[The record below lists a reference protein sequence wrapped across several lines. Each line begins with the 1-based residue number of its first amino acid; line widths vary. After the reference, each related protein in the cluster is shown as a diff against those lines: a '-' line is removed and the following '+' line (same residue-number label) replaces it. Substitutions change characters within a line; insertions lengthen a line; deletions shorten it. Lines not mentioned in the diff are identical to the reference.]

1 MRRLAP
7 ALAMLLLSAGVA
19 AAADDD
25 PIAKARKAC
34 TDMEAQTDMNVCSN
48 DLAKKVGAELQ
59 RSQEKLMGRV
69 DGKNKAN
76 VRDAH
81 RAWTT
86 YRDRHCDFEASGV
99 EGGSVHPLIYN
110 LCVLDLNDARLKQ
123 LTHHLTCEEG
133 DLSCPYPAA
142 KK

>member
-1 MRRLAP
+1 MRRLAL
-7 ALAMLLLSAGVA
+7 ALAVMLLSAGVA
-19 AAADDD
+19 AAEDDD
-25 PIAKARKAC
+25 AIAKARKAC
-34 TDMEAQTDMNVCSN
+34 TDMEAQTDMNICSH
-48 DLAKKVGAELQ
+48 DLAKKVGGEMQ
-59 RSQEKLMGRV
+59 RSQEKLLGRV

-81 RAWTT
+81 RAWMT

-99 EGGSVHPLIYN
+99 EGGSAHALIYN

-123 LTHHLTCEEG
+123 LSYHLTCEEG

>member
-1 MRRLAP
+1 MRRLSF
-7 ALAMLLLSAGVA
+7 ALTVLLLSAGVA
-19 AAADDD
+19 AAEDDD

-34 TDMEAQTDMNVCSN
+34 TDMEAQADMNVCSN

-59 RSQEKLMGRV
+59 RAQEKLMGRV

-81 RAWTT
+81 RAWMT

-110 LCVLDLNDARLKQ
+110 LCVLDLNEARLTQ

>member
-1 MRRLAP
+1 MLGA
-7 ALAMLLLSAGVA
+7 AILIAGTLLLPASAG
-19 AAADDD
+19 AADDAL
-25 PIAKARKAC
+25 AKEREAC
-34 TDMEAQTDMNVCSN
+34 TSKEAQSEMNICSGA
-48 DLAKKVGAELQ
+48 LAKKVGDEMQ
-59 RSQEKLMGRV
+59 RAQEKLMGRV

-99 EGGSVHPLIYN
+99 EGGSAHPLIYN

-123 LTHHLTCEEG
+123 LTYHLTCEEG